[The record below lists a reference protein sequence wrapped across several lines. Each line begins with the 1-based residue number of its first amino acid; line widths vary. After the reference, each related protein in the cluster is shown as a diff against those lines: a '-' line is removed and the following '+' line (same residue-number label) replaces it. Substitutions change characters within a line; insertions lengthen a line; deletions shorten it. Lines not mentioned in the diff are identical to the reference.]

1 MSRNFAEAGRTA
13 TIVAAATPPA
23 VGGVGIIRLS
33 GPFALEAAAPLAP
46 AVPANPASR
55 FAYFTDLTDRAGAA
69 LDQGLFIYFRAPH
82 SYTGEH
88 VVELQAHGSPK
99 LLEML
104 QQEILQDDRVRPA
117 EPGEFTRR
125 AFLNARVDLARAEAV
140 ADLVAAESEAA
151 VRAAT
156 SQMRGIFSTRIG
168 QLREPLLALRVELE
182 GQLNFPLETE
192 GEEVDCRGKLSSV
205 LEMAKAL
212 LAQTQQGRLIRRG
225 VRVALVGPVNAGKS
239 TLFNQLLGEQRAL
252 IDSDPG
258 TTRDVLEARLE
269 LQGLSVILLDTAGLR
284 AKPGRVEA
292 LGIARTLEAAESSD
306 LVLLLLPA
314 DASDLERE
322 GWISQ
327 LGNRPLLRVRS
338 KMDLSPGSR
347 LDGEIGVS
355 GLTGEGI
362 EGLRAALLSRL
373 WTDGS
378 PQAVEGTS
386 ARHAEALRRVVHSLE
401 RASEAERMSTLEVVS
416 GELGLALEA
425 LGAIT
430 GESATA
436 ELLDE
441 IFRRFCIGK

>member
-338 KMDLSPGSR
+338 KVDLAPAAPS
-347 LDGEIGVS
+347 DGEIGVS

-386 ARHAEALRRVVHSLE
+386 ARHAEALRRVVQSLE

>member
-1 MSRNFAEAGRTA
+1 
-13 TIVAAATPPA
+13 
-23 VGGVGIIRLS
+23 VGIIRLS

-46 AVPANPASR
+46 AVPPNPASR

-182 GQLNFPLETE
+182 GHLNFPLETE
-192 GEEVDCRGKLSSV
+192 GEEMDCRGKLSSL
-205 LEMAKAL
+205 LEMAKTL

-269 LQGLSVILLDTAGLR
+269 LQGLSVMLLDTAGLR
-284 AKPGRVEA
+284 AKPGRIEA
-292 LGIARTLEAAESSD
+292 LGIERTLEAAESSD
-306 LVLLLLPA
+306 LVLLVLPA
-314 DASDLERE
+314 DASDVDRE
-322 GWISQ
+322 GWTSQ

-338 KMDLSPGSR
+338 KMDLSPDLR

-355 GLTGEGI
+355 GLTGDGI

-373 WTDGS
+373 WTDGL

-386 ARHAEALRRVVHSLE
+386 ARHAEALRRVVHSLD
-401 RASEAERMSTLEVVS
+401 RATEAERMSTLEVIS

-425 LGAIT
+425 LGSIT

-436 ELLDE
+436 DLLDE

>member
-1 MSRNFAEAGRTA
+1 
-13 TIVAAATPPA
+13 
-23 VGGVGIIRLS
+23 
-33 GPFALEAAAPLAP
+33 
-46 AVPANPASR
+46 
-55 FAYFTDLTDRAGAA
+55 
-69 LDQGLFIYFRAPH
+69 
-82 SYTGEH
+82 
-88 VVELQAHGSPK
+88 
-99 LLEML
+99 ML
-104 QQEILQDDRVRPA
+104 QQEILRDDRVRPA

-156 SQMRGIFSTRIG
+156 SQMRGVFSNRIAK
-168 QLREPLLALRVELE
+168 LREPLLGLRAELE
-182 GQLNFPLETE
+182 GHLNFPLETE
-192 GEEVDCRGKLSSV
+192 GEEVECRGKLSAL

-225 VRVALVGPVNAGKS
+225 VKVALVGPVNAGKS
-239 TLFNQLLGEQRAL
+239 TLFNRLLGEQRAL
-252 IDSDPG
+252 VDSDPG

-269 LQGLSVILLDTAGLR
+269 LQGLSVTLLDTAGLR
-284 AKPGRVEA
+284 AQPGRIEA
-292 LGIARTLEAAESSD
+292 LGIERALEAAESSD
-306 LVLLLLPA
+306 LVLLVLPS
-314 DASDLERE
+314 DASDVDRV

-338 KMDLSPGSR
+338 KVDLAPAAPS
-347 LDGEIGVS
+347 DGEIGVS
-355 GLTGEGI
+355 GLTGEGMD
-362 EGLRAALLSRL
+362 GLRAALLSRL
-373 WTDGS
+373 WADGS

-386 ARHAEALRRVVHSLE
+386 DRHGEALRRVVHSLE
-401 RASEAERMSTLEVVS
+401 RAAEAERMSTLEVVS

-436 ELLDE
+436 DLLDE